1 MDIDGMEPTIKVIA
15 MPQDTNP
22 DGDLFGGWIV
32 SMMDLAGSVAARRTA
47 RTRIVTV
54 AMENIKFLKP
64 VFVGDFLEC
73 FARVVRVGRSSIT
86 VEVDARVER
95 RLTGEVEQVTE
106 GCFIYVAIDENR
118 KPVPVHLDMREKPR
132 KPKI

>member
-1 MDIDGMEPTIKVIA
+1 MEPTIKVIA

-32 SMMDLAGSVAARRTA
+32 SMMDLAGAVAAKRKA
-47 RTRIVTV
+47 RQRIVTV
-54 AMENIKFLKP
+54 AMDNIQFHRP

-73 FARVVRVGRSSIT
+73 FARVVKIGRTSIT

-95 RLTGEVEQVTE
+95 RLTGDVEQVTE
-106 GCFIYVAIDENR
+106 GHFVYVAIDENR
-118 KPVPVHLDMREKPR
+118 RPVSVQPNIGDKKTER
-132 KPKI
+132 K